1 MPAGGGVERGMEFEP
16 VIGLEVHAQ
25 LLTASKIFCGC
36 STRFGAEPNTQ
47 TCPVCTGMPGVLP
60 VLNARAVEFAVRMG
74 LATGCRIQ
82 TPSRFARKNYFYPD
96 LPKGYQ
102 ISQYEEPICAAGE
115 LRIDVDGAERRIRIQ
130 RIHLEEDAGKT
141 IHDRDPE
148 ASLVDLNRAGTPLIE
163 IVSEPDLRRPAEA
176 PAYLEKLRQILVYL
190 EICDGNMEE
199 GSLRCDANIS
209 LRRRGDTAFGAKT
222 EIKNLNSFKGV
233 EAALEFEIERHR
245 EILGAGGRVAQE
257 TRLWDPG
264 RGETRLMRSK
274 EDSPDYRYFPEPDLL
289 PIVLDPS
296 WIEQVRRVLP
306 ELPDAKR
313 ERFQSQYGLGA
324 YDAAVLSATRSLA
337 DYYERGAAA
346 GGDPKRIANWVQ
358 TELLGQLNARG
369 LGIDASPISPESISE
384 LVRLI
389 EAGTISGKM
398 AKEVFAE
405 MATSGESP
413 ARIVERRG
421 MRQIA
426 DASALEP
433 LVREVIAAHPQE
445 VEKFRAGKTKLLGFF
460 VGEVM
465 RTTRGQANPAEL
477 ERLLRREL
485 EGPA

>member
-1 MPAGGGVERGMEFEP
+1 MEFEA

-60 VLNARAVEFAVRMG
+60 VLNARAVEYAVRMG

-115 LRIDVDGAERRIRIQ
+115 LRIDVDGGERRIRIQ

-163 IVSEPDLRRPAEA
+163 IVSEPDLRSPAEA

-233 EAALEFEIERHR
+233 EAALEYEIDRHT
-245 EILGAGGRVAQE
+245 EILAAGRRVAQE

-264 RGETRLMRSK
+264 RGETRVMRSK

-289 PIVLDPS
+289 PIVLDAAWVES
-296 WIEQVRRVLP
+296 VRRALP

-313 ERFQSQYGLGA
+313 ERFQRQYGLGA
-324 YDAAVLSATRSLA
+324 YDAAVLSATRPLA
-337 DYYERGAAA
+337 DYYERAAAA

-358 TELLGQLNARG
+358 TELLGLLNASA
-369 LGIDASPISPESISE
+369 LDIEASPIPAESISE

-389 EAGTISGKM
+389 ETGAISGKM
-398 AKEVFAE
+398 AKDVFAE
-405 MATSGESP
+405 MASNGETP

-426 DASALEP
+426 DPSALEP
-433 LVREVIAAHPQE
+433 LVRQVIAAHPQE

-465 RTTRGQANPAEL
+465 RATRGQASPAEL

-485 EGPA
+485 DGPA